1 MPHLPTLFPALGTR
15 RGRRVPFFALARRL
29 PPRALGLLSLGLLAG
44 CLFAGQAR
52 AQSADQV
59 KADFARAVYVH
70 SATQV
75 HNQRPQPLLRA
86 VVVLRVRLDEQNR
99 WKAEVFRD
107 NPDQP
112 EMTRAALESV
122 ARLPAPV
129 GLSPK
134 AVDMLRSEGLVEAW
148 LFENDGRFALK
159 TLAKPQ
165 RGA

>member
-1 MPHLPTLFPALGTR
+1 MTRNAKAFAPLLASVAAAVAAAAISVALLGTA
-15 RGRRVPFFALARRL
+15 PA
-29 PPRALGLLSLGLLAG
+29 
-44 CLFAGQAR
+44 Q

-59 KADFARAVYVH
+59 KADFARAVYLN

-75 HNQRPQPLLRA
+75 HNDRPQPMLRA
-86 VVVLRVRLDEQNR
+86 VVVLRIKLGDNDQ
-99 WKAEVFRD
+99 WQAEVFRD
-107 NPDQP
+107 NPDRP

-134 AVDMLRSEGLVEAW
+134 VRQLLRTDGLVEAW

-165 RGA
+165 RTA

>member
-1 MPHLPTLFPALGTR
+1 MNRHVYRFAAALT
-15 RGRRVPFFALARRL
+15 FAA
-29 PPRALGLLSLGLLAG
+29 A
-44 CLFAGQAR
+44 LFAGSAH

-59 KADFARAVYVH
+59 KADFARAVYLN
-70 SATQV
+70 SAARV
-75 HNQRPQPLLRA
+75 HNERPQPLLRA
-86 VVVLRVRLDEQNR
+86 VVVLRIKLSQQNQ
-99 WKAEVFRD
+99 WQAEVFRD
-107 NPDQP
+107 NPEQP

-134 AVDMLRSEGLVEAW
+134 AMDMLRGDGLIEAW

>member
-1 MPHLPTLFPALGTR
+1 MIRNAKA
-15 RGRRVPFFALARRL
+15 FA
-29 PPRALGLLSLGLLAG
+29 PLLASVAAAVAAAAISVALLG
-44 CLFAGQAR
+44 AAPAQ

-59 KADFARAVYVH
+59 KADFARAVYLN

-75 HNQRPQPLLRA
+75 HNDRPQPMLRA
-86 VVVLRVRLDEQNR
+86 VVVLRIKLGDNDQ
-99 WKAEVFRD
+99 WQAEVFRD

-134 AVDMLRSEGLVEAW
+134 ARQLLRTDGLVEAW

-165 RGA
+165 RTA

>member
-1 MPHLPTLFPALGTR
+1 MIRNAKA
-15 RGRRVPFFALARRL
+15 FAPLA
-29 PPRALGLLSLGLLAG
+29 PLLASVAAAVAAAAVSIALLG
-44 CLFAGQAR
+44 AAPAQ
-52 AQSADQV
+52 AQSTDQV
-59 KADFARAVYVH
+59 KVDFARAVYLS

-75 HNQRPQPLLRA
+75 HNDRPQPMLRA
-86 VVVLRVRLDEQNR
+86 VVVLRIKLGDNDQ
-99 WKAEVFRD
+99 WQAEVFRD

-134 AVDMLRSEGLVEAW
+134 ARQLLRTDGLVEAW

-159 TLAKPQ
+159 SLAKPQ
-165 RGA
+165 RTA

>member
-1 MPHLPTLFPALGTR
+1 MSHCTAHIAAVLASALLVFG
-15 RGRRVPFFALARRL
+15 
-29 PPRALGLLSLGLLAG
+29 AG
-44 CLFAGQAR
+44 SAC
-52 AQSADQV
+52 AQTPDQV
-59 KADFARAVYVH
+59 KADFARAVYQS

-75 HNQRPQPLLRA
+75 HNDRPQPLLRA
-86 VVVLRVRLDEQNR
+86 VVVLRIKLDDRNH

-122 ARLPAPV
+122 AKLPAPSA
-129 GLSPK
+129 LTPR
-134 AVDMLRSEGLVEAW
+134 AAEILRNEGLIEAW
-148 LFENDGRFALK
+148 LFQTDGRFALK